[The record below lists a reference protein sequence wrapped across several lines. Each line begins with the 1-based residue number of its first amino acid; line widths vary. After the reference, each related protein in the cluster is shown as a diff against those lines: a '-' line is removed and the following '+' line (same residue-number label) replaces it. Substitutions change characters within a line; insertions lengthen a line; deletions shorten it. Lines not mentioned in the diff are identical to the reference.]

1 MSPYGLFAA
10 LKGTASASP
19 RHRIRDTQPPRRIPR
34 YAAPCRIRDTQ
45 PRGASRDTAS
55 DFRRRRGTAC
65 SGEKDRA
72 HTRVRALSGGDGGI
86 RTLDLCV
93 ANASLSQL
101 SYAPVQADIHKCKYD
116 FIRVVL
122 TCQGLS
128 KKSLV
133 PFLGR
138 PRRGK
143 PCKKGASLPPPIS
156 AVRLRSRRTLPAPPS
171 RRTLPLPHPLPCKSQ
186 LKKLPAPSRRTAPD
200 ISPAPRFSPSS
211 PLFSAP
217 PAAAAFSRAA
227 QRSPVCT
234 AAARSPAS
242 PSRRTPPV
250 PSGLSL
256 IPGLPPSIPRR
267 TAPCRR
273 CGTTA
278 FFRSFSVLPVSRLS
292 FWPCLPWPFLPS
304 VCPGFCAP
312 LTRAFLFGALRPFL
326 PDLFPCLSLHL
337 LALSPCVRLFLKKP
351 IVF

>member
-19 RHRIRDTQPPRRIPR
+19 RH
-34 YAAPCRIRDTQ
+34 RIRDTQ

-128 KKSLV
+128 KKASS
-133 PFLGR
+133 PFSAAQG
-138 PRRGK
+138 RGK
-143 PCKKGASLPPPIS
+143 PCKKGASLPCPS
-156 AVRLRSRRTLPAPPS
+156 AG
-171 RRTLPLPHPLPCKSQ
+171 
-186 LKKLPAPSRRTAPD
+186 
-200 ISPAPRFSPSS
+200 
-211 PLFSAP
+211 
-217 PAAAAFSRAA
+217 AA
-227 QRSPVCT
+227 QRSPICT

-312 LTRAFLFGALRPFL
+312 LTRAFLFSALRPFL

-337 LALSPCVRLFLKKP
+337 FALSPCVRLFLKKP